1 MSCGLFWY
9 RVSAYLLP
17 TQLQH
22 VRTINAEHRAILNC
36 IFGTATFWSQIMVW
50 SFDQLQRAAHS
61 YFLTKQQEPPPTQK
75 KKYRLPH
82 FNTHEMVAGT
92 SSHSQLQWRWIQCPS
107 QTVAYSNAPWGKCE
121 HSLHIRE
128 LESNVL
134 RFQGAIMTKIKD
146 IIFWVI
152 FLQLFWSPPGAIF
165 RTCSSSTISMDD
177 VEDSYL

>member
-1 MSCGLFWY
+1 MHFQDFFDCKLAGCLPRLFGTQKWVHIDSGVRREHTFGRFSRVWNRIGL
-9 RVSAYLLP
+9 S
-17 TQLQH
+17 QLQH
-22 VRTINAEHRAILNC
+22 IRTINAEHRAILNC

-121 HSLHIRE
+121 HSLHIRGF
-128 LESNVL
+128 ESNVI
-134 RFQGAIMTKIKD
+134 RF
-146 IIFWVI
+146 
-152 FLQLFWSPPGAIF
+152 
-165 RTCSSSTISMDD
+165 
-177 VEDSYL
+177 